1 MAHDVKFSIPERSLG
16 QSDVEFDVWKD
27 DVKLGTLK
35 ISKGSLVWFPFGT
48 SVGHRIDWSK
58 FDSLMQDQ
66 PKVERR

>member
-16 QSDVEFDVWKD
+16 HSDVEFDVWKD

-35 ISKGSLVWFPFGT
+35 ISKGSLVWFPYGT
-48 SVGHRIDWSK
+48 SVGHRISWSK
-58 FDSLMQDQ
+58 FDEMMQGQ